1 MRNKNPVDC
10 AGLNI
15 VVATVV
21 LIVVAILV
29 AVICGGEFG
38 SERMAVTTGK
48 RVK

>member
-1 MRNKNPVDC
+1 MRNENPADST
-10 AGLNI
+10 GHNSNII
-15 VVATVV
+15 VVTNVV
-21 LIVVAILV
+21 LIVV